1 MEPLMQGTSLTCW
14 VVKQKTGVLKT
25 GSTYIVYT
33 KNEKKL
39 VMAAKKLSAK
49 TTSQYLISLSADNI
63 TTRDANYFA
72 CCRSNFFGT
81 EWNIY
86 DSGE

>member
-1 MEPLMQGTSLTCW
+1 MQGTSLTCW